1 MNLALSAVFWGV
13 ITFSILIVLHEGG
26 HFIAARL
33 FGVKVHEFM
42 LGLPGPAIRFHGKQ
56 TDYGITAIPLGGYVR
71 IAGMEPGPENPL
83 LGTVLQFVTRLR
95 EADTASVAQGLDIT
109 LLQADAALLTLS
121 DWAGVQQVPGTEDHF
136 RALFPAEDADDA
148 EALLAKARSR
158 TFRGLSTSK
167 RIAVL
172 SAGVLVNLVS
182 AILVFTVVLSIWGYP
197 RASLTLAGV
206 RQGSG
211 ALAAGIH
218 KGDTLVA
225 VEGAK
230 LATWDDLVLRIS
242 QRSPGDTVKLTYLR
256 GGKSAVA
263 QVKLGR
269 GPSGR
274 AILGVESGVEHVKP
288 TVLQAFDQSFHYLV
302 LTFTAIGGF
311 FNPATFKQSV
321 SMSHSVIGVS
331 VEVARY
337 VNYGAL
343 AYAQLVAAL
352 SLGLGALNILPI
364 PPLDGGKVAMEVI
377 ERVYGRPLPRNLSL
391 GLSATGTLVLF
402 ALIGYLMYADVVRYV
417 IRGG

>member
-1 MNLALSAVFWGV
+1 MNSALSAVFWGV

-42 LGLPGPAIRFHGKQ
+42 LGLPGPAVRFHGKK

-83 LGTVLQFVTRLR
+83 LGPVLQYVTRQGESSTPDVA
-95 EADTASVAQGLDIT
+95 EALGITPLD
-109 LLQADAALLTLS
+109 ADAALLTLS
-121 DWAGVQQVPGTEDHF
+121 DWAGVSQVAGSEDRF
-136 RALFPAEDADDA
+136 AALYPQSEAGDAD
-148 EALLAKARSR
+148 ALLAHVRAG
-158 TFRGLSTSK
+158 TFRGLSTGK

-182 AILVFTVVLSIWGYP
+182 AILVFTIVLSIWGYP
-197 RASLTLAGV
+197 RASLTLAAV
-206 RQGSG
+206 QKGSG

-218 KGDTLVA
+218 KGDTLVS

-242 QRSPGDTVKLTYLR
+242 QRTPGDTVNIGYIR
-256 GGKSAVA
+256 AGKAETA
-263 QVKLGR
+263 EVKLGR
-269 GPSGR
+269 GASGR

-288 TVLQAFDQSFHYLV
+288 SVWQAFEQSFHYLV

-311 FNPATFKQSV
+311 FSPATFKQSV
-321 SMSHSVIGVS
+321 EMSHSVIGVS

-337 VNYGAL
+337 VKYGAL

-364 PPLDGGKVAMEVI
+364 PPLDGGKVAMEVV
-377 ERVYGRPLPRNLSL
+377 ERAYGRPLPRNLSL
-391 GLSATGTLVLF
+391 GISATGTLLLF